1 MALDLSRCAMT
12 RETSVTSISISFSN
26 RIDFSE
32 LELKN
37 LIAEMSE
44 QVSSGGYFFVLT
56 EFGKSFKPGLSIES
70 IVVRELMK
78 TPEERDDSWLFF
90 GNGAIR
96 GYSDV
101 NKKLSS
107 TWQWLI
113 LQKSGDKTLSRRKT
127 SSKKVLKKVALPVSH
142 FAFTRDVA
150 NNVWH
155 LPEKSLIQNA
165 INRFGALLSWPG
177 DIMLHSQNGKIAKKV
192 EIGKMDLTHDLI
204 GVAQKKIYL
213 WENKDTLF

>member
-1 MALDLSRCAMT
+1 MT
-12 RETSVTSISISFSN
+12 KETVITSISMSFSN
-26 RIDFSE
+26 RMDLSE
-32 LELKN
+32 LELRN
-37 LIAEMSE
+37 AINEMSE
-44 QVSSGGYFFVLT
+44 LVSNGGYFFVLT

-70 IVVRELMK
+70 IVVRELMN
-78 TPEERDDSWLFF
+78 TPEKRDDSWLFF

-96 GYSDV
+96 GYSEV

-113 LQKSGDKTLSRRKT
+113 LQKSGEKTLSRRKT
-127 SSKKVLKKVALPVSH
+127 STKKVLKEAALPVSH

-155 LPEKSLIQNA
+155 LPEKSIIQNA

-177 DIMLHSQNGKIAKKV
+177 DVMLYSQNGKFAKKV
-192 EIGKMDLTHDLI
+192 EIGQMDLTNDLI

>member
-1 MALDLSRCAMT
+1 MT
-12 RETSVTSISISFSN
+12 KESAVTSVSLSISN
-26 RIDFSE
+26 RVTFSE
-32 LELKN
+32 ED
-37 LIAEMSE
+37 LIAKINKLC
-44 QVSSGGYFFVLT
+44 QLVSSGGYVFVMT
-56 EFGKSFKPGLSIES
+56 EFGKSFKPGMSIEA
-70 IVVRELMK
+70 IVLRELMNSPDK
-78 TPEERDDSWLFF
+78 RDDSWLFF

-96 GYSDV
+96 GYSEV

-113 LQKSGDKTLSRRKT
+113 LQQSGEKTLTRRKT
-127 SSKKVLKKVALPVSH
+127 ASNKMLKDVTLPVSH

-155 LPEKSLIQNA
+155 LPEKTIVQNA
-165 INRFGALLSWPG
+165 INRFGALLTWPG
-177 DIMLHSQNGKIAKKV
+177 DVMLHSQNGKSPLVFEAK
-192 EIGKMDLTHDLI
+192 KMDLSNDLI

>member
-1 MALDLSRCAMT
+1 MT
-12 RETSVTSISISFSN
+12 KESAVTSVSLSMSN
-26 RIDFSE
+26 RVTFSE
-32 LELKN
+32 ED
-37 LIAEMSE
+37 LIATINKLC
-44 QVSSGGYFFVLT
+44 QLVSSGGYLFVMT
-56 EFGKSFKPGLSIES
+56 EFGKSFKPGLSIEA
-70 IVVRELMK
+70 IVLRELMNSPDK
-78 TPEERDDSWLFF
+78 RDDSWLFF

-96 GYSDV
+96 GYSEI

-113 LQKSGDKTLSRRKT
+113 LQRSGEKTLSRRKT
-127 SSKKVLKKVALPVSH
+127 ASNKMLRDVTLPVSH

-155 LPEKSLIQNA
+155 LPEKTIVQNV
-165 INRFGALLSWPG
+165 INRFGALLTWPG
-177 DIMLHSQNGKIAKKV
+177 DVMLHSQNGKSPLVFESK
-192 EIGKMDLTHDLI
+192 KMDLSNDLI

>member
-1 MALDLSRCAMT
+1 MT
-12 RETSVTSISISFSN
+12 KDSAVTSITLSISNRATLSEEKLVATINKFSQ
-26 RIDFSE
+26 R
-32 LELKN
+32 
-37 LIAEMSE
+37 
-44 QVSSGGYFFVLT
+44 VSSGGYVFLMT
-56 EFGKSFKPGLSIES
+56 EFEKSFKPGLSIEA
-70 IVVRELMK
+70 IVLRELMDSPDK
-78 TPEERDDSWLFF
+78 RDDSWLFF

-96 GYSDV
+96 GYSEV

-113 LQKSGDKTLSRRKT
+113 LQRSGEKTLSRRKT
-127 SSKKVLKKVALPVSH
+127 SSNKMLKDVTLPVSH

-155 LPEKSLIQNA
+155 LPEKTLVQNA
-165 INRFGALLSWPG
+165 INRFGALLTWPG
-177 DIMLHSQNGKIAKKV
+177 DVMLHSQNGKSPLVFESK
-192 EIGKMDLTHDLI
+192 KMDLSNDLI

>member
-1 MALDLSRCAMT
+1 MT
-12 RETSVTSISISFSN
+12 KESAVTSVSLSISN
-26 RIDFSE
+26 RVTFSE
-32 LELKN
+32 ED
-37 LIAEMSE
+37 LIATTNKLC
-44 QVSSGGYFFVLT
+44 QLVSSGGYVFVMT
-56 EFGKSFKPGLSIES
+56 EFGKSFKPGLSIEA
-70 IVVRELMK
+70 IVLRELMNSPDK
-78 TPEERDDSWLFF
+78 RDDSWLFF

-96 GYSDV
+96 GYSEV

-113 LQKSGDKTLSRRKT
+113 LQRSGEKTLTRRKT
-127 SSKKVLKKVALPVSH
+127 ASNKMLKDVTLPVSH

-155 LPEKSLIQNA
+155 LPEKTIVQNT
-165 INRFGALLSWPG
+165 INRFGALLTWPG
-177 DIMLHSQNGKIAKKV
+177 DVMLHSQNGKSPLVFETK
-192 EIGKMDLTHDLI
+192 KMDLSSDLI

>member
-1 MALDLSRCAMT
+1 MT
-12 RETSVTSISISFSN
+12 KESAVTSVSLSISN
-26 RIDFSE
+26 RVTFSE
-32 LELKN
+32 ED
-37 LIAEMSE
+37 LIATINKLC
-44 QVSSGGYFFVLT
+44 QLVSSGGYVFVMT
-56 EFGKSFKPGLSIES
+56 EFGKSFKPGLSIEA
-70 IVVRELMK
+70 IVLRELMNSPDK
-78 TPEERDDSWLFF
+78 RDDSWLFF

-96 GYSDV
+96 GYSEV

-113 LQKSGDKTLSRRKT
+113 LQKSGEKTLTRRKT
-127 SSKKVLKKVALPVSH
+127 ASNKMLKDVTLPVSH

-155 LPEKSLIQNA
+155 LPEKTIVQNA
-165 INRFGALLSWPG
+165 INRFGALLTWPG
-177 DIMLHSQNGKIAKKV
+177 DVMLHSQNGKSPLVFEAK
-192 EIGKMDLTHDLI
+192 KMDLSSDLI

>member
-1 MALDLSRCAMT
+1 MT
-12 RETSVTSISISFSN
+12 KESAVTSVSLSISN
-26 RIDFSE
+26 RVTFSE
-32 LELKN
+32 ED
-37 LIAEMSE
+37 LIAKINKLC
-44 QVSSGGYFFVLT
+44 QLVSSGGYVFVMT
-56 EFGKSFKPGLSIES
+56 EFGKSFKPGMSIEA
-70 IVVRELMK
+70 IVLRELMNSPDK
-78 TPEERDDSWLFF
+78 RDDSWLFF

-96 GYSDV
+96 GYSEV

-113 LQKSGDKTLSRRKT
+113 LQQSGEKTLTRRKT
-127 SSKKVLKKVALPVSH
+127 ASNKMLKDVTLPVSH

-155 LPEKSLIQNA
+155 LPEKTIVQNA
-165 INRFGALLSWPG
+165 INRFGALLTWPV
-177 DIMLHSQNGKIAKKV
+177 DVMLHSQNGKSPLVFEAK
-192 EIGKMDLTHDLI
+192 KMDLSNDLI

>member
-1 MALDLSRCAMT
+1 MT
-12 RETSVTSISISFSN
+12 NESAVTSVSLSISN
-26 RIDFSE
+26 RVTFSE
-32 LELKN
+32 ED
-37 LIAEMSE
+37 LIAKINKLC
-44 QVSSGGYFFVLT
+44 QLVSSGGYVFVMT
-56 EFGKSFKPGLSIES
+56 ECGKSFKPGMSIEA
-70 IVVRELMK
+70 IVLRELMNSPDK
-78 TPEERDDSWLFF
+78 RDDSWLFF

-96 GYSDV
+96 GYSEV

-113 LQKSGDKTLSRRKT
+113 LQRSGEKTLTRRKT
-127 SSKKVLKKVALPVSH
+127 ASNKMLKDVTLPVSH

-155 LPEKSLIQNA
+155 LPEKTIVQNA
-165 INRFGALLSWPG
+165 INRFGALLTWPG
-177 DIMLHSQNGKIAKKV
+177 DVMLHSQNGKSPLVFEAK
-192 EIGKMDLTHDLI
+192 KMDLSNDLI

>member
-1 MALDLSRCAMT
+1 MT
-12 RETSVTSISISFSN
+12 KESAVTSVSLSISN
-26 RIDFSE
+26 RVTFSE
-32 LELKN
+32 EDLTATINKLCQ
-37 LIAEMSE
+37 L
-44 QVSSGGYFFVLT
+44 VSSGGYVFVMT
-56 EFGKSFKPGLSIES
+56 EFGKSFKPGMSIEA
-70 IVVRELMK
+70 IVLRELMNSPDK
-78 TPEERDDSWLFF
+78 RDDSWLFF

-96 GYSDV
+96 GYSEV

-113 LQKSGDKTLSRRKT
+113 LQRSGEKTLTRRKT
-127 SSKKVLKKVALPVSH
+127 ASNKMLKDVTLPVSH

-155 LPEKSLIQNA
+155 LPEKTIVQNA
-165 INRFGALLSWPG
+165 INRFGALLTWPG
-177 DIMLHSQNGKIAKKV
+177 DVMLHSQNGKSPLVFEAK
-192 EIGKMDLTHDLI
+192 KMDLSNDLI

>member
-1 MALDLSRCAMT
+1 MSKET
-12 RETSVTSISISFSN
+12 EITSVSMSFSN
-26 RIDFSE
+26 Q
-32 LELKN
+32 
-37 LIAEMSE
+37 IALTEPDLRKKVIEMSKL
-44 QVSSGGYFFVLT
+44 VSDGGYIFILT
-56 EFGKSFKPGLSIES
+56 EFGKSIKPGLSIES
-70 IVVRELMK
+70 IVLRELMNS
-78 TPEERDDSWLFF
+78 PEKRDDSWFFF

-96 GYSDV
+96 GYSEV

-113 LQKSGDKTLSRRKT
+113 LQKNGEKTLSRRKT
-127 SSKKVLKKVALPVSH
+127 SSKKLLREVALPVSH

-155 LPEKSLIQNA
+155 LPEKSILQNA
-165 INRFGALLSWPG
+165 IGRFGSLLSWPG
-177 DIMLHSQNGKIAKKV
+177 DVMLHSQNGKLAQRV
-192 EIGKMDLTHDLI
+192 ERKKMDLNNDLI

>member
-1 MALDLSRCAMT
+1 MT
-12 RETSVTSISISFSN
+12 KETAITSISISFSN
-26 RIDFSE
+26 RIALSE
-32 LELKN
+32 PVLRKK
-37 LIAEMSE
+37 ITEMSE
-44 QVSSGGYFFVLT
+44 MVSSGGYVFVLT
-56 EFGKSFKPGLSIES
+56 EFEKTIKPGLSIES
-70 IVVRELMK
+70 IVLRELMN
-78 TPEERDDSWLFF
+78 TPKNRDDSWLFF

-96 GYSDV
+96 GYSEV

-113 LQKSGDKTLSRRKT
+113 LQKSGEKTLSRRKT
-127 SSKKVLKKVALPVSH
+127 ASQKLLKEVTLPVSH

-155 LPEKSLIQNA
+155 LPDKSILQNT
-165 INRFGALLSWPG
+165 INRFGSLLSWPG
-177 DIMLHSQNGKIAKKV
+177 DVMLHSHNGKLPKKV
-192 EIGKMDLTHDLI
+192 EIKKMDLANDLI

>member
-1 MALDLSRCAMT
+1 MT
-12 RETSVTSISISFSN
+12 KDSAVTSISLSISN
-26 RIDFSE
+26 RATLSE
-32 LELKN
+32 ADLVATINKL
-37 LIAEMSE
+37 S
-44 QVSSGGYFFVLT
+44 QRVSSGGYVFLMT
-56 EFGKSFKPGLSIES
+56 EFGKSFKPGLSVEA
-70 IVVRELMK
+70 IVLRELMNSPDK
-78 TPEERDDSWLFF
+78 RDDSWLFF

-96 GYSDV
+96 GYSEV

-113 LQKSGDKTLSRRKT
+113 LQRSGEKTLSRRKT
-127 SSKKVLKKVALPVSH
+127 SSNKMLKDVTLPVSH

-155 LPEKSLIQNA
+155 LPEKTIVQNT
-165 INRFGALLSWPG
+165 INRFGALLTWPG
-177 DIMLHSQNGKIAKKV
+177 DVMLHSQNGKSPLVFESK
-192 EIGKMDLTHDLI
+192 KMDLSNDLI

>member
-1 MALDLSRCAMT
+1 MT
-12 RETSVTSISISFSN
+12 KDSAVTSISLSISN
-26 RIDFSE
+26 RATLSE
-32 LELKN
+32 ADLVATINKL
-37 LIAEMSE
+37 S
-44 QVSSGGYFFVLT
+44 QRVSSGGYVFLMT
-56 EFGKSFKPGLSIES
+56 EFGKSFKPGLSIEA
-70 IVVRELMK
+70 IVLRELMNSPDK
-78 TPEERDDSWLFF
+78 RDDSWLFF

-96 GYSDV
+96 GYSEV

-113 LQKSGDKTLSRRKT
+113 LQRSGEKTLSRRKT
-127 SSKKVLKKVALPVSH
+127 SSNKMLKDVTLPVSH

-155 LPEKSLIQNA
+155 LPEKTIVQNV
-165 INRFGALLSWPG
+165 INRFGALLTWPG
-177 DIMLHSQNGKIAKKV
+177 DVMLHSQNGKSPLVFESK
-192 EIGKMDLTHDLI
+192 KMDLSNDLI

>member
-1 MALDLSRCAMT
+1 MT
-12 RETSVTSISISFSN
+12 KESAVTSVSLSMSN
-26 RIDFSE
+26 RVTFSE
-32 LELKN
+32 ED
-37 LIAEMSE
+37 LIATINKLC
-44 QVSSGGYFFVLT
+44 QLVSSGGYLFVMT
-56 EFGKSFKPGLSIES
+56 EFGKSFKPGLSIEA
-70 IVVRELMK
+70 IVLRELMNSPDK
-78 TPEERDDSWLFF
+78 RDDSWLFF

-96 GYSDV
+96 GYSEI

-113 LQKSGDKTLSRRKT
+113 LQRSGEKTLSRRKT
-127 SSKKVLKKVALPVSH
+127 ASNKMLRDVTLPVSH

-155 LPEKSLIQNA
+155 LPEKTIVQNA
-165 INRFGALLSWPG
+165 ISRFGALLTWPG
-177 DIMLHSQNGKIAKKV
+177 DVMLHSQNGKSPLVFEAK
-192 EIGKMDLTHDLI
+192 KMDLSNDLI

>member
-1 MALDLSRCAMT
+1 MSK
-12 RETSVTSISISFSN
+12 ETAITSISISFSN
-26 RIDFSE
+26 RISLSE
-32 LELKN
+32 PELRKT
-37 LIAEMSE
+37 IAEMSE
-44 QVSSGGYFFVLT
+44 MVSSGGYIFVLT
-56 EFGKSFKPGLSIES
+56 EFEKTIKPGLSIES
-70 IVVRELMK
+70 IVLRELMK
-78 TPEERDDSWLFF
+78 TPENRDDSWLFF

-96 GYSDV
+96 GYSEV

-113 LQKSGDKTLSRRKT
+113 LQKSGEKTLSRRKT
-127 SSKKVLKKVALPVSH
+127 ASQKLLKEVTLPVTH

-155 LPEKSLIQNA
+155 LPDKSILQNT

-177 DIMLHSQNGKIAKKV
+177 DVMLHSHNGKLPEKV
-192 EIGKMDLTHDLI
+192 EIRKMDLANDLI

>member
-1 MALDLSRCAMT
+1 MT
-12 RETSVTSISISFSN
+12 KESAVTSVSLSMSN
-26 RIDFSE
+26 RVTFSE
-32 LELKN
+32 ED
-37 LIAEMSE
+37 LIATINKLC
-44 QVSSGGYFFVLT
+44 QLVSSGGYLFVMT
-56 EFGKSFKPGLSIES
+56 EFGKSFKPGLSIEA
-70 IVVRELMK
+70 IVLRELMNSPDK
-78 TPEERDDSWLFF
+78 RDDSWLFF

-96 GYSDV
+96 GYSEI

-113 LQKSGDKTLSRRKT
+113 LQRSGEKTLSRRKT
-127 SSKKVLKKVALPVSH
+127 ASNKMLKDVTLPVSH

-155 LPEKSLIQNA
+155 LPEKTIVQNV
-165 INRFGALLSWPG
+165 INRFGALLTWPG
-177 DIMLHSQNGKIAKKV
+177 DVMLHSQNGKSPLVFESK
-192 EIGKMDLTHDLI
+192 KMDLSNDLI

>member
-1 MALDLSRCAMT
+1 MT
-12 RETSVTSISISFSN
+12 KETAVTSVSLSMSN
-26 RIDFSE
+26 RVTFSE
-32 LELKN
+32 ED
-37 LIAEMSE
+37 LIATINKLC
-44 QVSSGGYFFVLT
+44 QLVSSGGYVFVMT
-56 EFGKSFKPGLSIES
+56 EFGKSFKPGLSIEA
-70 IVVRELMK
+70 IVLRELMNSPDK
-78 TPEERDDSWLFF
+78 RDDSWLFF

-96 GYSDV
+96 GYSEV

-113 LQKSGDKTLSRRKT
+113 LQRSGEKTLTRRKT
-127 SSKKVLKKVALPVSH
+127 ASNKMLKDVTLPVSH

-155 LPEKSLIQNA
+155 LPEKTIVQNA
-165 INRFGALLSWPG
+165 INRFGALLTWPG
-177 DIMLHSQNGKIAKKV
+177 DVMLHSQNGKSPIVFESK
-192 EIGKMDLTHDLI
+192 KMDLSNDLI